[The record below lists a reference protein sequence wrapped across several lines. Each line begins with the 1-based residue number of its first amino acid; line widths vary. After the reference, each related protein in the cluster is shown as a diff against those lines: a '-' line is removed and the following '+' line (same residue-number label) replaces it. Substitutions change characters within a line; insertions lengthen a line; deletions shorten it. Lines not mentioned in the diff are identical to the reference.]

1 MSYKLAGEDEKT
13 FKIRHKD
20 GSDFHVSKAHIGPEM
35 ESRIRGLEVLH
46 LADGGEVTEE
56 DEPKSDLEESEMSA
70 ALDSRPDEPKPILPP
85 EPAPMEAQGPVA
97 VPQIRTPANVPAV
110 TGLEQ
115 PPVVQQPVAVPPPV
129 PAGSQV
135 ADDLALKAIDL
146 QRQAGID
153 AAKAQAAGAASQAQ
167 TWDQYAKQ
175 LSEVDA
181 KYKPQEDALN
191 KENQDL
197 HDAIANQKIDPNRLW
212 NNMSTG
218 NKILA
223 SLSIALGGLGAG
235 LQGRAGQNVALDVI
249 QKEIDR
255 DIDAQVKELGKKQT
269 LYSENL
275 RRLGDERAAKAST
288 KAQLISVA
296 QAQANAIA
304 ARSGSAVAMAQ
315 MKSINAQADM
325 QKAQLNREA
334 AMFGFKQQIL
344 GGGGREGGI
353 PVSQEN
359 PAVLEKIIPDYSKK
373 RVVIGDKAY
382 VAGSERSAELVGKM
396 EPLYKQVQ
404 DEVSNLQKL
413 YKDGTLS
420 SATMQRGEAKATMNR
435 LAFAVNALNGN
446 MRFSELNKDMIE
458 KMFSDPTSLK
468 DAFMGRGE
476 TAETLKALSSKMES
490 VRKQNIPGYKGV
502 GQYSTFKPGV

>member
-20 GSDFHVSKAHIGPEM
+20 GSDFHISKAHIGPEM
-35 ESRIRGLEVLH
+35 EARIRGLETLH
-46 LADGGEVTEE
+46 LAEGGEVPEETPE
-56 DEPKSDLEESEMSA
+56 DETEIGSLLS
-70 ALDSRPDEPKPILPP
+70 SRPVEEPKVMAPP
-85 EPAPMEAQGPVA
+85 APAPMEAQGPVPI
-97 VPQIRTPANVPAV
+97 PQARTPATEPTI

-115 PPVVQQPVAVPPPV
+115 PQAVTQPIQPQAAQP
-129 PAGSQV
+129 S
-135 ADDLALKAIDL
+135 ADDLAMKAIDL

-153 AAKAQAAGAASQAQ
+153 TAKAQAAGAASQAQ
-167 TWDQYAKQ
+167 SWDEYAKQ
-175 LSEVDA
+175 LAEIDK
-181 KYKPQEDALN
+181 KYAPQEEQLN

-197 HDAIANQKIDPNRLW
+197 HNAIVNQKIDPNRLW

-218 NKILA
+218 NKVLA
-223 SLSIALGGLGAG
+223 AISIALGGIGAG
-235 LQGRAGQNVALDVI
+235 LQGHGAQNVALDVI

-255 DIDAQVKELGKKQT
+255 DIDAQVKDLGKKQT

-275 RRLGDERAAKAST
+275 RRLGDERAAKAAT
-288 KAQLISVA
+288 KSQLLSIA

-334 AMFGFKQQIL
+334 AIFNFKQQVL

-359 PAVLEKIIPDYSKK
+359 PAVLEQVIPDYSKK
-373 RVVIGDKAY
+373 RVVIGNKAY

-396 EPLYKQVQ
+396 EPLYKEVQ
-404 DEVSNLQKL
+404 DEVANLQKL
-413 YKDGTLS
+413 YKEGVLT
-420 SATMQRGEAKATMNR
+420 SATSQRGEAKATMNR
-435 LAFAVNALNGN
+435 LAVAVNALNGN
-446 MRFSELNKDMIE
+446 VRFSELSKDMIE

-468 DAFMGRGE
+468 EAFMGRGE
-476 TAETLKALSSKMES
+476 TAETLRALGSKMES